1 MEQTF
6 VMVKPDGVQRSLVG
20 EIISRI
26 ENKGFKLKAMK
37 FMIIDE
43 DLAREH
49 YVEHVGKAFFND
61 LLAFITSGPV
71 VAMVWEGTGV
81 IATMRLV
88 MGKTN
93 PAEAEPGT
101 IRGDLAVKVDQNII
115 HGSDSPAAAQR
126 EIGLF
131 FQEREILDYSRT
143 IDKWII

>member
-71 VAMVWEGTGV
+71 VAMVWEGAGV

-131 FQEREILDYSRT
+131 FQEQEILDYSRA